1 MYIFHIFLNSS
12 PRMMVQYA
20 ETGMNANLFLNLSLG
35 ILLIDY
41 AVVWASVLQISY
53 QQGTEHNFI
62 SIPTSNKHTDGQDL
76 SLFLWLQDFNEY
88 IYSKLNFW
96 FLIKTICSVPAQCVF
111 FFVCNFHTRYQALR
125 YLWRNCEGKLLFT
138 KLIRKQHC
146 SYKKTIVC
154 IHLNLHTMY
163 ISV

>member
-35 ILLIDY
+35 IFLIDY

-76 SLFLWLQDFNEY
+76 SLLLWLQDFNEY

-111 FFVCNFHTRYQALR
+111 FCVQFSYKIPSIAISMKKLWGEIVVYQA
-125 YLWRNCEGKLLFT
+125 Y
-138 KLIRKQHC
+138 
-146 SYKKTIVC
+146 
-154 IHLNLHTMY
+154 
-163 ISV
+163 